1 MNPTTTNGTSINEKI
16 WKLLGD
22 GLAAAVI
29 AKQLKVPFWRVSYQR
44 GKWTKAGNARAAPD
58 RKKRKRGRHP
68 RPAAPAHT
76 NGVASAGA
84 GDGVASLAAV
94 LKRIDHEIDVVDER
108 KAGLAAARKVLAE
121 LEG

>member
-1 MNPTTTNGTSINEKI
+1 MNATTNGTSINEKI

-22 GLAAAVI
+22 GLAPAVI
-29 AKQLKVPFWRVSYQR
+29 ARQLKVPFWRVSYQR
-44 GKWTKAGNARAAPD
+44 GKWTKAGNGPAAPVT
-58 RKKRKRGRHP
+58 KKRRRGRHP

-84 GDGVASLAAV
+84 GNGVASLAAV
-94 LKRIDHEIDVVDER
+94 LKRIDHEIHVVVER
-108 KAGLAAARKVLAE
+108 QVALAAARKVLAE